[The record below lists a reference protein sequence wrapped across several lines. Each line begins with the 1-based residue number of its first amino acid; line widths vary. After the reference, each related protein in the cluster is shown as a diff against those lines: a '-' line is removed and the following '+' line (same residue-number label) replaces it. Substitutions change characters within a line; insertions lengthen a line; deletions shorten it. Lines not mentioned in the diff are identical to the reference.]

1 MGQRLRNSKQERFA
15 RGVAALA
22 PLATAYAEAGFAGD
36 PRWHPYNASRLANK
50 PHVKTR
56 IDELRLEFEQLSAI
70 HVDYVRHQVLKLLQ
84 ANLADFYE
92 VDPNDASGKRVR
104 LRSINALPRHL
115 SAAITKIK
123 LDPET
128 GTPTEI
134 VLASKSESAALLL
147 RSLPGGSVERHE
159 VSLEKLISGSLQQED
174 QSHDAGG
181 PNGTPPE
188 LAQNPVRRF

>member
-1 MGQRLRNSKQERFA
+1 MGQRLKNAKQERFA
-15 RGVAALA
+15 RGIAALV

-36 PRWHPYNASRLANK
+36 PRWHCYNASKLSNK
-50 PHVKTR
+50 PHVRAR
-56 IDELRLEFEQLSAI
+56 IDELRLEFEKHSAI
-70 HVDYVRHQVLKLLQ
+70 AADYIRHQVLKLLE

-92 VDPNDASGKRVR
+92 ADPNDASGKRVR

-134 VLASKSESAALLL
+134 VLASKSESAGILL

-159 VSLEKLISGSLQQED
+159 VSLEQLVRGSLPEGD
-174 QSHDAGG
+174 QSHDAGESTA
-181 PNGTPPE
+181 TPSE
-188 LAQNPVRRF
+188 VARNPARRF